1 MAGRTGFG
9 RPPTRFGGSWLV
21 CGGCP
26 TRFGGSRPVSEGC
39 PTRFEGSRPV
49 SEGCPTRFGGSRG
62 PGKLGKKSAGWFW
75 QGFLGGRGGK
85 QSSNRRLGIYVDLR
99 SEDLCTR
106 RICRTVG
113 KRSKL
118 YASQPGGPSQGGAGG
133 LLLLLLLSHVF

>member
-21 CGGCP
+21 CEGYP

-49 SEGCPTRFGGSRG
+49 SEGCPMRFGGSRG
-62 PGKLGKKSAGWFW
+62 PGKLDDTGAPGFW
-75 QGFLGGRGGK
+75 GRFLGAQGGRKGANSQVTEDWRSTWICG
-85 QSSNRRLGIYVDLR
+85 SVDKK
-99 SEDLCTR
+99 DM
-106 RICRTVG
+106 RTVG

-118 YASQPGGPSQGGAGG
+118 YPSQPDGPWQAGAGG
-133 LLLLLLLSHVF
+133 LIV